1 MKYGM
6 INVKIILG
14 EINKIRYLEELTKKE
29 YKKRVTPYVII
40 LLSLRK
46 EHLPERFIYSYSEVA
61 ELSNLTK
68 GQVNRIVVNH
78 NLERRSEEKKNVNV
92 KKNSK

>member
-6 INVKIILG
+6 IDVKIILG

-46 EHLPERFIYSYSEVA
+46 ERLPERFIYSYSEVA
-61 ELSNLTK
+61 KISNLTK

-78 NLERRSEEKKNVNV
+78 NLERRSEEKKNGND
-92 KKNSK
+92 KKISE